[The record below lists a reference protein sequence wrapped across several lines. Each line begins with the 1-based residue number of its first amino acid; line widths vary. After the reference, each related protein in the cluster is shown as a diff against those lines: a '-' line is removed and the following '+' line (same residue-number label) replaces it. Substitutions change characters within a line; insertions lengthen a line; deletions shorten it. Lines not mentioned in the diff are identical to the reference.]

1 MLGIIP
7 THREKV
13 YLCRNNI
20 IMKAKKKTLREEI
33 EYRLGMYFG
42 LRSGALY
49 VRDEKFGNQDQIMK
63 QLESDV
69 TQDVK
74 FLAKKE
80 LDKSLASDLSFRDVA
95 LFYKNYLMK
104 K

>member
-1 MLGIIP
+1 
-7 THREKV
+7 
-13 YLCRNNI
+13 
-20 IMKAKKKTLREEI
+20 MKAKKKTLREEI

-69 TQDVK
+69 TQDIR
-74 FLAKKE
+74 FLLRKE
-80 LDKSLASDLSFRDVA
+80 LNIVPDESCTFKDIVIM
-95 LFYKNYLMK
+95 YKNKLM
-104 K
+104 

>member
-1 MLGIIP
+1 
-7 THREKV
+7 
-13 YLCRNNI
+13 
-20 IMKAKKKTLREEI
+20 MKAKKKTLREEI

-80 LDKSLASDLSFRDVA
+80 LGKSLASDLSFRDVA

>member
-1 MLGIIP
+1 
-7 THREKV
+7 
-13 YLCRNNI
+13 
-20 IMKAKKKTLREEI
+20 MKTKKKTLREEI

-63 QLESDV
+63 DLERDISRSIR
-69 TQDVK
+69 
-74 FLAKKE
+74 FLLRKE
-80 LDKSLASDLSFRDVA
+80 LNICTVEGQDFKDLVIMYKDK
-95 LFYKNYLMK
+95 LMK

>member
-1 MLGIIP
+1 
-7 THREKV
+7 
-13 YLCRNNI
+13 
-20 IMKAKKKTLREEI
+20 MKAKKKSLREEI

-42 LRSGALY
+42 LRSGVLY
-49 VRDEKFGNQDQIMK
+49 VRDEKFGNRDQIMK

-69 TQDVK
+69 AQDVK

-80 LDKSLASDLSFRDVA
+80 LDKQFEPDLTFRDIV

>member
-1 MLGIIP
+1 ME
-7 THREKV
+7 T
-13 YLCRNNI
+13 
-20 IMKAKKKTLREEI
+20 KKRSLREGI
-33 EYRLGMYFG
+33 EYRLGLYFG
-42 LRSGALY
+42 LKSGALY
-49 VRDEKFGNQDQIMK
+49 VHDEKYGNRETIMK

-80 LDKSLASDLSFRDVA
+80 LDKSLASDLPFRDIV

>member
-1 MLGIIP
+1 MG
-7 THREKV
+7 
-13 YLCRNNI
+13 
-20 IMKAKKKTLREEI
+20 MKKKSLREEI

-42 LRSGALY
+42 IKSGALY
-49 VRDEKFGNQDQIMK
+49 VRDEKFGNQDSIMK

-69 TQDVK
+69 TRDVK